1 MSIVC
6 PRVHHKAL
14 NSLQVLFE
22 TVLFRP
28 SKNLAYSFDNI
39 ENRLETE
46 PNRWV
51 KKQSLFTKLQDHVS
65 LQYLLRAMLSSS
77 VSLKLSISL

>member
-6 PRVHHKAL
+6 PRVHHKA
-14 NSLQVLFE
+14 QVPFE

-65 LQYLLRAMLSSS
+65 PQYLLSAMLSSS

>member
-14 NSLQVLFE
+14 NSWQVLFE

-39 ENRLETE
+39 ENRLESE
-46 PNRWV
+46 PDRWV